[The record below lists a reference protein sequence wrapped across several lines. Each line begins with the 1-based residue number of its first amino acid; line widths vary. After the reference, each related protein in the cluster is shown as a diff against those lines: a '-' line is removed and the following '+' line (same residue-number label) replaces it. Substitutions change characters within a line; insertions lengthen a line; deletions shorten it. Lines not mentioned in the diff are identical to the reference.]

1 MIQNILSFLLFIII
15 VQAQDTTSSCN
26 GWSQETLGPYIIE
39 NNIWGQGSIN
49 NYTQCIYI
57 TEDSSFG
64 WNWDWPNQGYNVKA
78 YPEVIYG
85 KKPWSTQST
94 HPSLPLKI
102 GDVESFVV
110 DFNLTMSGSGSY
122 NLAFEFWVTSDSMS
136 MEDEITTEVMIWTD
150 QNIIEPAGTQIAIP
164 FFDGYYYNLYQ
175 EIFDGWT
182 YFAFVSDTPQHQGTL
197 NVYNFLSYMVALG
210 LLDQDEY
217 IGSFEMGNE
226 VVYGTGSTD
235 IHEFSVSINEN
246 LKIEFSK
253 ENMSSLTVSAPTPN
267 PFNPSVMM
275 DLTNHK
281 QSEYTI
287 SIINLKGEKVYH
299 KSLGVLEPG
308 NHSIKWNGKN
318 ILGNPSPSGIYFFVI
333 SNSKF
338 IESKKLIL
346 LR

>member
-1 MIQNILSFLLFIII
+1 MIQNILSFLLFIVI
-15 VQAQDTTSSCN
+15 VQAQDTTYSCS
-26 GWSQETLGPYIIE
+26 GWAQETLGPYIIE
-39 NNIWGQGSIN
+39 NNVWGQGSIN

-78 YPEVIYG
+78 YPEVIFG
-85 KKPWSTQST
+85 KKPWSSQST
-94 HPSLPLKI
+94 HPSLPVKI
-102 GDVESFVV
+102 GEVESFVV
-110 DFNLTMSGSGSY
+110 DFDLTMTGSGSY

-150 QNIIEPAGTQIAIP
+150 QNILEPAGTQIAVP

-175 EIFDGWT
+175 ENFDGWT
-182 YFAFVSDTPQHQGTL
+182 YFAFISDTPQHQGTL
-197 NVYNFLSYMVALG
+197 NVDYFISYMVALG

-235 IHEFSVSINEN
+235 VHEYSVSINEN

-253 ENMSSLTVSAPTPN
+253 ENISSLTVSAPTPN

-275 DLTNHK
+275 DLTNHEP
-281 QSEYTI
+281 SDYTI
-287 SIINLKGEKVYH
+287 SIVNLKGEKVYH
-299 KSLGVLEPG
+299 KSLGILEPG

-318 ILGNPSPSGIYFFVI
+318 IMGNPSPSGIYFFLI

>member
-26 GWSQETLGPYIIE
+26 GWAQETLGPYIIE

-85 KKPWSTQST
+85 KKPWSSQST
-94 HPSLPLKI
+94 HPSLPVKI

-110 DFNLTMSGSGSY
+110 DFDLTMSGSGSY

-235 IHEFSVSINEN
+235 IHEFSVSINDN

-253 ENMSSLTVSAPTPN
+253 ENISSLTVSAPTPN

-318 ILGNPSPSGIYFFVI
+318 ILGNLSPSGIYFFVI

>member
-26 GWSQETLGPYIIE
+26 GWAQETLGPYIIE

-85 KKPWSTQST
+85 KKPWSSQST
-94 HPSLPLKI
+94 HPSLPVKI

-110 DFNLTMSGSGSY
+110 DFDLTMSGSGSY

-226 VVYGTGSTD
+226 VVYGIGSTD
-235 IHEFSVSINEN
+235 VHDYSVSINEN
-246 LKIEFSK
+246 LQIAFDK
-253 ENMSSLTVSAPTPN
+253 ENKSSVTMLTPKPN
-267 PFNPSVMM
+267 PFNNQVVIPIRL
-275 DLTNHK
+275 DRAEN
-281 QSEYTI
+281 I
-287 SIINLKGEKVYH
+287 SILIMDIAGRTIKKLLMNQLSAGLH
-299 KSLGVLEPG
+299 Q
-308 NHSIKWNGKN
+308 IKWNGESDN
-318 ILGNPSPSGIYFFVI
+318 GSFVSSGLYFVNVSTSTSHHRI
-333 SNSKF
+333 
-338 IESKKLIL
+338 KLVL
-346 LR
+346 LK